1 MTVQTG
7 AQRLLRDPGMIR
19 QKKWGLVTNYTAVLP
34 NLELTATAL
43 HRETGAI
50 AAIFGPEHGLRGT
63 AQAGFAEKETTDPVT
78 GLPLV
83 DTYGLDED
91 ALDQAIRELGIDA
104 MVADI
109 QDVGARFYTY
119 AWTVVDCMR
128 SAARLGI
135 PFYVLDRPNPLS
147 GAVREGPGVVP
158 ADRSFVGRLDIP
170 IRHGLTLGELVR
182 EASARDAAAG
192 LVAEPPQVVLMSG
205 WERKMYWDD
214 TGLPWVMPSPNLPTP
229 DSALVYVGTALFE
242 GTNMSEG
249 RGTTRPFELVGA
261 PWLDEEYAK
270 SLQARALPGVSFRSD
285 WFVPTF
291 QKHAGEPVGGVQLH
305 VTDRDAFNPVLTA
318 VTMLEVAK
326 DLGGDQFEWRM
337 PDWESDQ
344 DARPFIDLL
353 WGSDTLRRNLGE
365 SRTPTELLE
374 ASPQP
379 GIYLTEMLY

>member
-270 SLQARALPGVSFRSD
+270 SLQVRALPGVSFRSD

-305 VTDRDAFNPVLTA
+305 VTDRDEFNPVLTA

>member
-305 VTDRDAFNPVLTA
+305 VTDRDEFNPVLTA

>member
-1 MTVQTG
+1 
-7 AQRLLRDPGMIR
+7 
-19 QKKWGLVTNYTAVLP
+19 
-34 NLELTATAL
+34 
-43 HRETGAI
+43 
-50 AAIFGPEHGLRGT
+50 
-63 AQAGFAEKETTDPVT
+63 
-78 GLPLV
+78 
-83 DTYGLDED
+83 
-91 ALDQAIRELGIDA
+91 
-104 MVADI
+104 
-109 QDVGARFYTY
+109 
-119 AWTVVDCMR
+119 
-128 SAARLGI
+128 
-135 PFYVLDRPNPLS
+135 
-147 GAVREGPGVVP
+147 
-158 ADRSFVGRLDIP
+158 
-170 IRHGLTLGELVR
+170 
-182 EASARDAAAG
+182 
-192 LVAEPPQVVLMSG
+192 
-205 WERKMYWDD
+205 MYWDD

-305 VTDRDAFNPVLTA
+305 VTDRDEFNPVLTA